1 MQKKTEFTY
10 EIIKQ
15 LGVVK
20 TNKSGWQR
28 EVNIVS
34 WNHAKPKLDIRE
46 WVPNHEKMGKGISLS
61 AEEVA
66 IIKEILDEYDP
77 YELEEGR

>member
-1 MQKKTEFTY
+1 MAKTEFKY
-10 EIIKQ
+10 EIIKE

-34 WNHAKPKLDIRE
+34 WNDAKPKLDIRE
-46 WVPNHEKMGKGISLS
+46 WAPDHEKMGKGISLS

-66 IIKEILDEYDP
+66 IVKEILDEFDP
-77 YELEEGR
+77 LDRKSVV

>member
-1 MQKKTEFTY
+1 MQKSEFKY
-10 EIIKQ
+10 EIIKE

-34 WNHAKPKLDIRE
+34 WNNAKPKLDIRE
-46 WVPNHEKMGKGISLS
+46 WAPDHEKMGKGISLS

-66 IIKEILDEYDP
+66 IVKEILDEFDP
-77 YELEEGR
+77 YELEETR

>member
-1 MQKKTEFTY
+1 MAKTEFKY
-10 EIIKQ
+10 EIIKE

-34 WNHAKPKLDIRE
+34 WNDAKPKLDIRE
-46 WVPNHEKMGKGISLS
+46 WAPDHEKMGKGISLS

-66 IIKEILDEYDP
+66 IVKEILDEFDP
-77 YELEEGR
+77 FELEETR

>member
-1 MQKKTEFTY
+1 MQKSEFKY
-10 EIIKQ
+10 EIIRE

-34 WNHAKPKLDIRE
+34 WNNAKPKLDIRE
-46 WVPNHEKMGKGISLS
+46 WAPDHEKMGKGISLS

-66 IIKEILDEYDP
+66 IVKEILDEFDP
-77 YELEEGR
+77 YELEETR